1 MPKCSVAFLLKHLSV
16 LNSSAWQLA
25 RAKVTTE
32 RCYDPFLFVVSM
44 FRVLRCYCV
53 GITSPEKDGRLQEI
67 SNF

>member
-25 RAKVTTE
+25 RATVKTE
-32 RCYDPFLFVVSM
+32 RWYDPFLFVVSM
-44 FRVLRCYCV
+44 FRVLKCYCV
-53 GITSPEKDGRLQEI
+53 GITNPDKDGRLQEI